1 MNLVW
6 KLLRQ
11 HVSVPQLAGF
21 FSANLL
27 GMLIVLLS
35 VQLYYDVLPVFTQ
48 EDSFIKKDYIVL
60 SKHISVVNSFSGR
73 ANAFTA
79 EDVDEIRR
87 QPFCKSVGA
96 FTAGQ
101 YGVSASLGIEGM
113 AYMSTEMFFESVPDR
128 FVDTD
133 MKDWSFREGDA
144 VVPIILPRSYL
155 TIYNFGF
162 AQSRSLPKLSEGLV
176 SMLDLNIHLRG
187 NGRDDV
193 MKGKVIGFSN
203 RLNTILVPESFIR
216 WSNSV
221 YAPDATADPTRLI
234 MEVGN
239 PTDDAI
245 ARFLQ
250 QKGYETESDNLDAGR
265 TTYFLK
271 IVSGVVFSIGL
282 LISVLSFYILM
293 LSIYLLVQKNSS
305 KLENLLLIGYSPMRT
320 AAPYALLTLGLNA
333 LVLIAAL
340 AAVASARGY
349 YMGVIETL
357 FPRVETGSMLPS
369 VVLGLALFAI
379 VSAANV
385 AVIYR
390 KIMRIWWR
398 KDG

>member
-162 AQSRSLPKLSEGLV
+162 AQSRSLPKLPEGLV

-293 LSIYLLVQKNSS
+293 LSIYLLVQKNTT
-305 KLENLLLIGYSPMRT
+305 KLENLLLVGYSPRRVSL
-320 AAPYALLTLGLNA
+320 PYQVLTVAMNLSVL
-333 LVLIAAL
+333 LIALGILVWLRA
-340 AAVASARGY
+340 Y
-349 YMGVIETL
+349 YMDLILSVFPQMEPAGLWPAVTVGVLL
-357 FPRVETGSMLPS
+357 FLS
-369 VVLGLALFAI
+369 VSIL
-379 VSAANV
+379 NV
-385 AVIYR
+385 WAVWH
-390 KIMRIWWR
+390 KVMTIW
-398 KDG
+398 KHEN